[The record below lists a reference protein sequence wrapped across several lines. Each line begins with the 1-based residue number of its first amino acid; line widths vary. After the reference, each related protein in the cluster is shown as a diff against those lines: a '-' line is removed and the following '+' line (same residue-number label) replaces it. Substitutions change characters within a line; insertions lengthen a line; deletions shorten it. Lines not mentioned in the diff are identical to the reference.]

1 MKKSINPVWGG
12 RFQKKSSDLLQK
24 INNSIDFDYKLAL
37 QDINLNIHYSKS
49 LRKAKII
56 SDEEYKIIKKAL
68 SEIHEQIINGKFK
81 FSSDFEDIHMNIEM
95 SLKKKIGT
103 LSGKLHTG
111 KSRND
116 QVATDLKLWT
126 KEKLDYLIKEIINVQ
141 KTIVS
146 RAEDNIDVVMPG
158 FTHLQNAQPVLF
170 SHYLLSFFEM
180 LQRDKN
186 RINNLQE
193 NINECPLGCGAL
205 VGTNFFEI
213 DRFSLAKNLGFKKPS
228 ENSIDSV
235 SDRDF
240 VLEFLFIVATVSM
253 HLSRLAEDFIIWSS
267 NSFNFL
273 NFPDSLSTG
282 SSIMPQKKNP
292 DSAELIRAKTGRI
305 YSAMTNMLIVLKGLP
320 SGYSK
325 DLQEDKEA
333 IFDAYESIEIIL
345 KVANEI
351 IKSVVI
357 NKKIMLQS
365 SFEGYSTATDLAD
378 WMVKKID
385 KTFREAHLISGKI
398 VLLAEKKKKQLHELE
413 LKAMQSVEPKINEDV
428 YKFLS
433 PFNSINQKKS
443 YGGTALRQVKSALS
457 RAKKKLKN

>member
-1 MKKSINPVWGG
+1 MG
-12 RFQKKSSDLLQK
+12 
-24 INNSIDFDYKLAL
+24 
-37 QDINLNIHYSKS
+37 
-49 LRKAKII
+49 
-56 SDEEYKIIKKAL
+56 
-68 SEIHEQIINGKFK
+68 
-81 FSSDFEDIHMNIEM
+81 
-95 SLKKKIGT
+95 
-103 LSGKLHTG
+103 
-111 KSRND
+111 
-116 QVATDLKLWT
+116 
-126 KEKLDYLIKEIINVQ
+126 YLIKEIINVQ

-213 DRFSLAKNLGFKKPS
+213 DRFTLAKNLGFKKPS

-267 NSFNFL
+267 SSFNFL
-273 NFPDSLSTG
+273 KFPDSLSTG

-345 KVANEI
+345 
-351 IKSVVI
+351 
-357 NKKIMLQS
+357 QS
-365 SFEGYSTATDLAD
+365 S
-378 WMVKKID
+378 K
-385 KTFREAHLISGKI
+385 
-398 VLLAEKKKKQLHELE
+398 
-413 LKAMQSVEPKINEDV
+413 
-428 YKFLS
+428 
-433 PFNSINQKKS
+433 
-443 YGGTALRQVKSALS
+443 
-457 RAKKKLKN
+457 